1 MSVRNAGGILLT
13 EPLAL
18 NFKEV
23 RPYGKLVQNQIL
35 NTFAVEHFALTLQIS
50 LCDKPLRASAI
61 CRCDMPVGYAGAICR
76 CDMPLRYACG
86 ISYTEPLALSFKGQ
100 F

>member
-1 MSVRNAGGILLT
+1 MPVRYAGGILLT

-50 LCDKPLRASAI
+50 LCDKPLRYASAI
-61 CRCDMPVGYAGAICR
+61 CRCDMPVGY
-76 CDMPLRYACG
+76 
-86 ISYTEPLALSFKGQ
+86 S
-100 F
+100 